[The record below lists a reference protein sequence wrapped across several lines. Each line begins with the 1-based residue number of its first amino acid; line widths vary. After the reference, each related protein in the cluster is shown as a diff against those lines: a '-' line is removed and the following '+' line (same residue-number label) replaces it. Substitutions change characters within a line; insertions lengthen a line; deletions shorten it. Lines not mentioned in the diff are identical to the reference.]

1 MTTPTVSPQPGQIR
15 VQLKDLGDLIAAI
28 PHLIG
33 FPPEESV
40 VLVSHRGEDG
50 LSIDRTMR
58 VDLPP
63 RHGIY
68 DQARYLTEVFARKDD
83 FGVMLVIVGRRR
95 DGPEDLVHTELVAT
109 FQALLLEAGVPR
121 VHALWT
127 PEIVTGAPWECY
139 DDIGC
144 EGVLPEI
151 RYSELA
157 AAKASVGL
165 VTFESREAKEG
176 TLSPADEAAIERRS
190 LLLNAVYD
198 EFGPLGESGEAVEG
212 SCRVVRAALAQA
224 KRGCLELTDEQAVEL
239 AVALANT
246 RVRDAGL
253 ALAVPPESEEAK
265 NAETLWLALVR
276 GLPAPER
283 ADAAALLGYSAF
295 LRHDTVLAG
304 MAFDNALA
312 ADPNH
317 MLANLLRLSME
328 RQVRP
333 EQMTR
338 LGKTE
343 GLASLA
349 EPAADG

>member
-1 MTTPTVSPQPGQIR
+1 MTTSTVSPLPGQLR
-15 VQLKDLGDLIAAI
+15 VKLKDLGDLIAAI

-33 FPPEESV
+33 FPPAESV
-40 VLVSHRGEDG
+40 VLVGHGGPHGGSVE
-50 LSIDRTMR
+50 RTVR

-68 DQARYLTEVFARKDD
+68 EQARYLAETFAREPA
-83 FGVMLVIVGRRR
+83 FGVTLVIIGRRR
-95 DGPEDLVHTELVAT
+95 DGPEDLVHTELVT
-109 FQALLLEAGVPR
+109 TVEALLLEAGVPR

-127 PEIVTGAPWECY
+127 PEVVMGAPWECY
-139 DDIGC
+139 SDPECG
-144 EGVLPEI
+144 GVLPEFH
-151 RYSELA
+151 YSELA

-165 VTFESREAKEG
+165 VTFESREAKER
-176 TLSPADEAAIERRS
+176 TLSPADAAAIERRS
-190 LLLNAVYD
+190 QLLNAVYD
-198 EFGPLGESGEAVEG
+198 EFGPLGKFGEAVEDACG
-212 SCRVVRAALAQA
+212 AVRAALGQA
-224 KRGCLELTDEQAVEL
+224 KSGRLELTDEQAVEL

-253 ALAVPPESEEAK
+253 ALAVPPESEAAM

-295 LRHDTVLAG
+295 LRRDTVLAG
-304 MAFDNALA
+304 MAYDNALA

-317 MLANLLRLSME
+317 MLANLLRLSMQ

-333 EQMTR
+333 EQMIG

-349 EPAADG
+349 EPL